1 MLLPGLTARE
11 MLSFAAQLSLPRNA
25 TRAERAERVG
35 SVMRE
40 LHLSEEDGRT
50 KIGSVDDRGLSGGQR
65 KRVSIGIELLAQPAV
80 LLVDE
85 PTSGLDAKMAH
96 SVVSILRRI
105 AQSGKTVV
113 ATVHQPSARLFRQF
127 DALLLSATARSSTAA
142 RRPTPRRTLRR
153 SAFRRRRRRTPPS
166 TCSRCSA
173 RAATTPRAPARP
185 ILRASGSTARR
196 GDAQTEAAAAAAA
209 KQTELPAPVRAV
221 GPLRQFLVLSHR
233 QLYDAVKDTKKLLKS
248 LLMRSIVGVAVGVLF
263 LGQGRSDSFG
273 AIFPVT
279 STMFIAVLNS
289 NLDTVLEGLLQGPPA
304 RALLRREYAN
314 GLYSCESYFGAVLVV
329 NLVQATLSTVC
340 LVVPLYLLVGFAP
353 TALQAARF
361 LACLVIMTV
370 IGMSIGLAIGQLA
383 KDIDEARVM
392 LLPIIAPQMIF
403 SGYVLPY
410 GRMPDY
416 FKWLY
421 YASFWQYGLG
431 VLQVNEFAN
440 RTYTEDCPA
449 ATAEQL
455 LYDDLAHILEEA
467 NITLPPHVFNG
478 TCNGTASL
486 VQAGLWPVKFGG
498 LQNYFLILI
507 GYMLLFIGL
516 AYAGLKWSLRA
527 RA

>member
-1 MLLPGLTARE
+1 MGPSGAGKTTLLDVLRTGACSSGAITINGAPLSRRTARQLIKTIPQDDVLLPGLTARE
-11 MLSFAAQLSLPRNA
+11 MLSFAAQLSLPRDA

-127 DALLLSATARSSTAA
+127 DALLLLCDGKVVYGGAAADAAAHFASLGFPTPPQENPAEYLLTLLGEGGDDTEGAGATDFAREWLDGAA
-142 RRPTPRRTLRR
+142 RR
-153 SAFRRRRRRTPPS
+153 
-166 TCSRCSA
+166 
-173 RAATTPRAPARP
+173 
-185 ILRASGSTARR
+185 
-196 GDAQTEAAAAAAA
+196 AQAEAAAAAAA

-403 SGYVLPY
+403 SGL
-410 GRMPDY
+410 R
-416 FKWLY
+416 
-421 YASFWQYGLG
+421 
-431 VLQVNEFAN
+431 
-440 RTYTEDCPA
+440 PA
-449 ATAEQL
+449 
-455 LYDDLAHILEEA
+455 
-467 NITLPPHVFNG
+467 V
-478 TCNGTASL
+478 
-486 VQAGLWPVKFGG
+486 
-498 LQNYFLILI
+498 
-507 GYMLLFIGL
+507 
-516 AYAGLKWSLRA
+516 RA
-527 RA
+527 DA